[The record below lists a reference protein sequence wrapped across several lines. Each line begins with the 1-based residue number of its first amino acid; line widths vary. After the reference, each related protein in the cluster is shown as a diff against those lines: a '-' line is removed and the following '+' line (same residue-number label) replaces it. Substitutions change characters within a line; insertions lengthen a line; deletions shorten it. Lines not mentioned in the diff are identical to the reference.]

1 MSDSENPYQS
11 PRKDTAA
18 DWAPD
23 SIHATLAF
31 ILPLIV
37 FLVIGSFYPDFSD
50 SAANGAGVSVEAR
63 NYVVMIGVQVLIA
76 AGLLTYFRKVYLR
89 HFPLK
94 FSWLSVIVGVV
105 GIVIWIA
112 LCEVQLEKQLFTL
125 LGLEDW
131 YPNRPSFNPF
141 AEFNDRTFLAF
152 FLGIRFILLAII
164 VPIVEE
170 LFIRGWLVRW
180 IENED
185 WQLVRLTELGFRALA
200 AASVY
205 GVLTHPGEALAAIAW
220 FSLVT
225 WLMHRTGNLWDCVIA
240 HAVTNFLLGIYVI
253 YADAWHLW

>member
-1 MSDSENPYQS
+1 MSDSENPYRS
-11 PRKDTAA
+11 PQKDSVA

-31 ILPLIV
+31 ILPLIM
-37 FLVIGSFYPDFSD
+37 FLVIASFYPDFTD
-50 SAANGAGVSVEAR
+50 STADGTGVSAQAKA
-63 NYVVMIGVQVLIA
+63 YVVMIGVQVLVA
-76 AGLLTYFRKVYLR
+76 AGLLTYFHKTHLR

-94 FSWLSVIVGVV
+94 FSWLSVVVGVV
-105 GIVIWIA
+105 GVVIWVA
-112 LCEVQLEKQLFTL
+112 LCEAQLEKQLLTSI
-125 LGLEDW
+125 GMGDW

-141 AEFNDRTFLAF
+141 EEFNDRAFLAF

-180 IENED
+180 LENDD

-205 GVLTHPGEALAAIAW
+205 GVLTHPGEAFAAIAW

-225 WLMHRTGNLWDCVIA
+225 WLMHRTGNLWDCVVA

-253 YADAWHLW
+253 AVGAWHLW